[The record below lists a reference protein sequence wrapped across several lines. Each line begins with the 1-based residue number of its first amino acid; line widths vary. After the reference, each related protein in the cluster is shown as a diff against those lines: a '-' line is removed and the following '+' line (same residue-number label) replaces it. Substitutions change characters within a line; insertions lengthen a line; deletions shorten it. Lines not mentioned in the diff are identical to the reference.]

1 MPKAMQKTLLKLG
14 LAGFAGLLVFNYP
27 LLSLYRG
34 MIGSW
39 PVLYVVLFG
48 AWLLLIL
55 VAWRIAEPW
64 AAARVTARVE
74 RESTDR
80 KLP

>member
-1 MPKAMQKTLLKLG
+1 MPKAMQKTLLKLI

-34 MIGSW
+34 WVGSW
-39 PVLYVVLFG
+39 PVLYLVLFG

-55 VAWRIAEPW
+55 IAWHIVEPSIGT
-64 AAARVTARVE
+64 RVRTKTD
-74 RESTDR
+74 RES
-80 KLP
+80 P

>member
-1 MPKAMQKTLLKLG
+1 MPKAMQKTLLKLI

-34 MIGSW
+34 WVGSW
-39 PVLYVVLFG
+39 PVLYLVLFG

-55 VAWRIAEPW
+55 IAWRVVEPST
-64 AAARVTARVE
+64 AARFRSKAD
-74 RESTDR
+74 RES
-80 KLP
+80 P

>member
-34 MIGSW
+34 LVGSW
-39 PVLYVVLFG
+39 PVLYLVLFG

-55 VAWRIAEPW
+55 IAWHIVEPSIGT
-64 AAARVTARVE
+64 RVRNKTD
-74 RESTDR
+74 RES
-80 KLP
+80 P